1 MYDLPPDLD
10 RLHTLRTWH
19 AMWLDRIDQAIQ
31 AAEQQE
37 REARQAHERR
47 AAAPPPPPSWMI
59 GVHQLSNTPEEV
71 HVGGCIM
78 WAHRRRKTV
87 TREEARRLLA
97 DGLRACQFC
106 KPDAELGLLE

>member
-1 MYDLPPDLD
+1 MFDLPPDLD

-19 AMWLDRIDQAIQ
+19 AMWLDRIDQAIH

-47 AAAPPPPPSWMI
+47 AAPPPPPAWAV
-59 GVHQLSNTPEEV
+59 GLHDLTGTPEEV
-71 HVGGCIM
+71 HQGRCTM

-87 TREEARRLLA
+87 PREEARRLLA
-97 DGLRACQFC
+97 QGLRACQFC
-106 KPDAELGLLE
+106 KPDTELGLLE